1 MALPP
6 WFYGLIGVVAFSGT
20 LPATRLALPAF
31 GPVTVG
37 LGRAV
42 VAGVV
47 AAAVLL
53 ICRAPWPRSDQWWR
67 LGVVA
72 LGVVVGFPILSAF
85 ALQVVGASHG
95 AILVGLMPVAT
106 AVVAA
111 VRIMERPGRLFW
123 VASLA
128 GTAMVIGFALAS
140 GAGSLRPADLL
151 LLGAVLSAAIGY
163 ADGAVVARVMPGWQ
177 VISWALVLS
186 LPVLVPVCAVG
197 LLVRPPESPG
207 VSAWLGLG
215 YVALFSMFLGFLA
228 WYHAMARG
236 GVARVGQL
244 QLVQPIFTLLWAAML
259 LGEHFGAGTVL
270 TAIGVLACT
279 AATQRT
285 RAPRPETQLME
296 VTADVPRPDGA
307 AGAARAR

>member
-42 VAGVV
+42 LAAVVAG
-47 AAAVLL
+47 AVLL
-53 ICRAPWPRSDQWWR
+53 ACRAPWPARNQWWR

-85 ALQVVGASHG
+85 ALEVVGASHG

-106 AVVAA
+106 AVVAV
-111 VRIMERPGRLFW
+111 VRIHERQGLLFW

-163 ADGAVVARVMPGWQ
+163 ADGAILTRVMPGWQ

-186 LPVLVPVCAVG
+186 LPVLVPICAVG
-197 LLVRPPESPG
+197 LLVHPPDSPG
-207 VSAWLGLG
+207 VSAWAGLG

-228 WYHAMARG
+228 WYHAMAHG
-236 GVARVGQL
+236 GVARMGQL

-259 LGEHFGAGTVL
+259 LGEHFGVGTVL
-270 TAIGVLACT
+270 AALGVLACT
-279 AATQRT
+279 AATQRVGS
-285 RAPRPETQLME
+285 PRPRTHVTE
-296 VTADVPRPDGA
+296 VAADVP
-307 AGAARAR
+307 